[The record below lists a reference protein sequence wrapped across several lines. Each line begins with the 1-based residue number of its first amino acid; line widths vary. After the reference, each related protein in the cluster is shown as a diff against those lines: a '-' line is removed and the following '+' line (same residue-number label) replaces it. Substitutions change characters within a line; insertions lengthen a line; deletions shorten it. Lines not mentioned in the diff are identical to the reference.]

1 MSPNYIEFYYIDGIS
16 RNELPNLRNQGE
28 YDSFFNGG
36 SKLGIVRKV
45 KIDGFYPPFYKNQI
59 TVSTDEEDSY
69 THGTVNFNQP
79 INYCCIYNSNV
90 DMHYYYFIS
99 SFEYT
104 SENIVKIN
112 ISMDVFTT
120 YRPYMKINSCIINR
134 KFIKRYDS
142 RGLINRKYIRE
153 NPSNGYFVL
162 SDYKGFYKGSDF
174 DDKVSDDTEYTLCIK
189 TTDDIPYKN
198 DYPWLPRVT
207 NTYSLNGKCSYSM
220 YTQRF
225 IPYAGSINSLADDTK
240 VKGTDGKLMATFN
253 VYYGLLVA
261 SRRTEC
267 VNLYTVPFSGSKL
280 CWINVNDDTIYVNNA
295 KGNEDANADVSVT
308 NDWGPIGTETAQ
320 VVAREMAGWLHNR
333 TNNNN
338 KPEFNVYY
346 KKFTLPFKRLDS
358 PALMEFKW
366 YYEPALLDENFM
378 RVEFGEKSAKST
390 FPLFQALEPI
400 FYVQHFSDMN
410 TGSRFYQ
417 LSFTTAKL
425 EGPGYNYAT
434 PEFIDSDPYGTLS
447 VASNILTID
456 IIKDSFNE
464 WYSYNKMSLVG
475 AFAKDGLNAFSAFA
489 SSNIRSSRLESQ
501 MSSILADK
509 SNYDRRYKHAKVLKK
524 KALSRYASL
533 YGQEI
538 DTESE
543 GYIDTGTSVNNLL
556 GVATDAVNAMYA
568 PDKPVEVG
576 SYFDNRLAHTCFVEY
591 SLYEVND
598 IEVCAQYFHRNGNL
612 VDELYNAT
620 EGEDLFDYLN
630 NRKYYNVVKLSDVD
644 ITLNCLQSEEL
655 VDTIESTLS
664 QGFRLWNV
672 FDDMFESIGIGN
684 FKYDNIERSV

>member
-16 RNELPNLRNQGE
+16 RNELPNLRNQEE

-36 SKLGIVRKV
+36 SKLGIVRRV

-69 THGTVNFNQP
+69 TGKTVNFNQP
-79 INYCCIYNSNV
+79 INYCCIYNSSV

-104 SENIVKIN
+104 SEDIIKIN

-134 KFIKRYDS
+134 KFIERYDS
-142 RGLINRKYIRE
+142 RHLINRKYIRE

-162 SDYKGFYKGSDF
+162 TDYKGFYKGSDF
-174 DDKVSDDTEYTLCIK
+174 DDRVGDDTEYTLCVK
-189 TTDDIPYKN
+189 TTDDVPYEV
-198 DYPWLPRVT
+198 DYPWRPKVT
-207 NTYSLNGKCSYSM
+207 NTYSLNEKCSFSM

-225 IPYAGSINSLADDTK
+225 IPYAGPINTRMDYAT
-240 VKGTDGKLMATFN
+240 VKGTDGKFMASFN

-261 SRRTEC
+261 SRRTQC

-280 CWINVNDDTIYVNNA
+280 CWINVTDDTIYVNNVN
-295 KGNEDANADVSVT
+295 GNDDANADVSVT
-308 NDWGPIGTETAQ
+308 NDWGPAGNEAVQ
-320 VVAREMAGWLHNR
+320 VLARSAAGWLHNR

-390 FPLFQALEPI
+390 FPLFQALQPM
-400 FYVQHFSDMN
+400 FFVQHFSDMN

-417 LSFTTAKL
+417 LSFTTPKL
-425 EGPGYNYAT
+425 EGPGFNYAS
-434 PEFIDSDPYGTLS
+434 PEFIDSDPFGTLS

-475 AFAKDGLNAFSAFA
+475 AFAKDGLNAFTAFA
-489 SSNIRSSRLESQ
+489 GAGITNSMNEKQIAR
-501 MSSILADK
+501 IFGNT
-509 SNYDRRYKHAKVLKK
+509 SNYDKRYKKVPTLRKK
-524 KALSRYASL
+524 PAEKLASL
-533 YGQEI
+533 LDRKEENINEAYLEAGTGISSLLSYGI
-538 DTESE
+538 DY
-543 GYIDTGTSVNNLL
+543 G
-556 GVATDAVNAMYA
+556 NAAYA

-591 SLYEVND
+591 SLYQVND

-612 VDELYNAT
+612 VNELYNAT
-620 EGEDLFDYLN
+620 EGNDLFDYLN
-630 NRKYYNVVKLSDVD
+630 NRKYYNIVQLSDVD

-655 VDTIESTLS
+655 IDLIESTLS
-664 QGFRLWNV
+664 DGFRLWNV
-672 FDDMFESIGIGN
+672 FDDMFASIGIGN

>member
-1 MSPNYIEFYYIDGIS
+1 MSLNYIEFYYIDGIS
-16 RNELPNLRNQGE
+16 RNELPNLRNQEE

-36 SKLGIVRKV
+36 SKLGNVRKV

-104 SENIVKIN
+104 SENIIKIN

-142 RGLINRKYIRE
+142 KGLINRKYIRE

-162 SDYKGFYKGSDF
+162 DDYNGFYKGSDF
-174 DDKVSDDTEYTLCIK
+174 DDRVGDDTEYTLCIK
-189 TTDDIPYKN
+189 TTDDIPYN
-198 DYPWLPRVT
+198 NEYPWLPKVT
-207 NTYSLNGKCSYSM
+207 NTYSLNEKCSFSM

-225 IPYAGSINSLADDTK
+225 IPYAGPINSLVDDTS
-240 VKGTDGKLMATFN
+240 VKGTDGNLMATFN
-253 VYYGLLVA
+253 VYYGLLVG
-261 SRRTEC
+261 SRRTQC
-267 VNLYTVPFSGSKL
+267 VNLYTIPFSGSKL

-295 KGNEDANADVSVT
+295 KGNDDANADVSVT
-308 NDWGPIGTETAQ
+308 NDWGPSGNETAQ
-320 VVAREMAGWLHNR
+320 VTARMMAGWLHNR

-346 KKFTLPFKRLDS
+346 KKFTLPFTRLDS
-358 PALMEFKW
+358 PALTEFKW

-390 FPLFQALEPI
+390 FPLFQALQST
-400 FYVQHFSDMN
+400 FFVQHFSDMN

-417 LSFTTAKL
+417 LSFTTPKL

-434 PEFIDSDPYGTLS
+434 SEFIDSDPYGTLS

-464 WYSYNKMSLVG
+464 WYSYNKMGLIG
-475 AFAKDGLNAFSAFA
+475 AFAKDGLNAFTAFA
-489 SSNIRSSRLESQ
+489 TGGARYNAIERSFNNILSDASNLDSRFSKPVLNESA
-501 MSSILADK
+501 SKRVNTLF
-509 SNYDRRYKHAKVLKK
+509 NYSQLNDDVTLIGA
-524 KALSRYASL
+524 
-533 YGQEI
+533 
-538 DTESE
+538 
-543 GYIDTGTSVNNLL
+543 GTSVNNLL
-556 GVATDAVNAMYA
+556 NYATDYGNAMYA

-591 SLYEVND
+591 SLYKVND

-612 VDELYNAT
+612 VNELYNAT
-620 EGEDLFDYLN
+620 EGEDLFEYLN

-644 ITLNCLQSEEL
+644 VSLNCLQSEEL
-655 VDTIESTLS
+655 ISIIESTFS

>member
-1 MSPNYIEFYYIDGIS
+1 MSLNYIEFYYIDGIS
-16 RNELPNLRNQGE
+16 RNELPNLRNQEE

-45 KIDGFYPPFYKNQI
+45 KIDGFYPPFYENQI

-104 SENIVKIN
+104 SENIIKIN

-120 YRPYMKINSCIINR
+120 YRLYMKINSCIINR
-134 KFIKRYDS
+134 KFIERYDS
-142 RGLINRKYIRE
+142 RNLINRKYIRE

-162 SDYKGFYKGSDF
+162 TDYKGFYKGSDF
-174 DDKVSDDTEYTLCIK
+174 DDRVNDDTEYTLCIK
-189 TTDDIPYKN
+189 TTDDIPYKL

-225 IPYAGSINSLADDTK
+225 IPYAGPINSLLDYTD
-240 VKGTDGKLMATFN
+240 VKGTDGKLMSTFN
-253 VYYGLLVA
+253 VYYGLLVG
-261 SRRTEC
+261 SRRTQC

-280 CWINVNDDTIYVNNA
+280 CWINLNDDTIYVNNVN
-295 KGNEDANADVSVT
+295 GNDDDNADVSVT
-308 NDWGPIGTETAQ
+308 NDWGPAGNEAPQ
-320 VVAREMAGWLHNR
+320 VMARRVAGWLHNR

-390 FPLFQALEPI
+390 FPLFQAFEPM

-425 EGPGYNYAT
+425 EGPGFNYAS
-434 PEFIDSDPYGTLS
+434 PEFIDSDPFGTLS

-475 AFAKDGLNAFSAFA
+475 AFAKDGLNAFTAFA
-489 SSNIRSSRLESQ
+489 GAGITNSMNEKQIAR
-501 MSSILADK
+501 IFGNT
-509 SNYDRRYKHAKVLKK
+509 SNYDKRYKKVPTLRKKPAEKLATLLDRKEENTNEAYLK
-524 KALSRYASL
+524 AGTGISSL
-533 YGQEI
+533 LDYGI
-538 DTESE
+538 DY
-543 GYIDTGTSVNNLL
+543 G
-556 GVATDAVNAMYA
+556 NAAYA

-591 SLYEVND
+591 SLYQVND

-612 VDELYNAT
+612 VNELYNAT
-620 EGEDLFDYLN
+620 EGNDLFDYLN
-630 NRKYYNVVKLSDVD
+630 NRKYYNIVQLSDVD

-655 VDTIESTLS
+655 IDLIESALS
-664 QGFRLWNV
+664 DGFRLWNV
-672 FDDMFESIGIGN
+672 FDDMFASIGIGN